1 MESKIIKQLN
11 FYYYGIL
18 FLTIISAT
26 LSYLF
31 LMKNFV
37 SAVDPMSQAGQIIQ
51 YIIIFD
57 VLISVPCGLWLHKR
71 NCKRLAKVEDETI
84 QLTDYK
90 KSATERILLVG
101 HGMVIAIFAFYLM
114 GAYMSMLWVAAIS
127 AIGWYF
133 TKPTEKKLYF
143 ELHPQDEQ
151 Y

>member
-26 LSYLF
+26 LSYFL
-31 LMKNFV
+31 LMKDIV
-37 SAVDPMSQAGQIIQ
+37 SAIDPLSQVGQIIQ

-57 VLISVPCGLWLHKR
+57 VLIGVPGGLWLHKR
-71 NCKRLAKVEDETI
+71 TCKRLAKVEDELT
-84 QLTDYK
+84 QLADYK
-90 KSATERILLVG
+90 KSAINRILLVG
-101 HGMVIAIFAFYLM
+101 HSMVIAIAAFYLM
-114 GAYMSMLWVAAIS
+114 GAYKSMLWVAAIS

-143 ELHPQDEQ
+143 ELHPQEEQ